1 MTQCGGEDLLRGF
14 RLRYLRAAR
23 QVRNRKERVTTVS
36 TFYISQGETGLLRRR
51 QDIFT
56 NENNSGSRITLLTPL
71 QINSVALGFN
81 RGALLLQNLLLKIT
95 AGLVGVRAG
104 VVILLE
110 AVSAEIEFPWNA
122 C

>member
-36 TFYISQGETGLLRRR
+36 TFYISQGETGLLRRC